1 MPPSGQDPKW
11 TGMPPSG
18 QTPFK
23 WTPYPYTKQ
32 DPKWTERKLK
42 MEREEIINKLAEY
55 FDIEPNENGEYDLS
69 DYEWTAGC
77 RMDGYTWL
85 SLANVVEALTR

>member
-1 MPPSGQDPKW
+1 
-11 TGMPPSG
+11 
-18 QTPFK
+18 
-23 WTPYPYTKQ
+23 
-32 DPKWTERKLK
+32 